1 MEQYTFFSKSL
12 SAAEQ
17 RNPLLQLKQPEAGV
31 GVARVKRRY
40 KRKNAVSPA
49 KKVPSPQKRHV
60 TGKSPAKVPPPSVRS
75 REVAAGLKVLSS
87 SEECQRFPTG
97 FNSNFSLF

>member
-1 MEQYTFFSKSL
+1 M
-12 SAAEQ
+12 
-17 RNPLLQLKQPEAGV
+17 QLKQPEAGV

-60 TGKSPAKVPPPSVRS
+60 TGNSPAKVLPPSMRS
-75 REVAAGLKVLSS
+75 REVAGGLKVLSTS
-87 SEECQRFPTG
+87 DERQHFKLGSIPTEELV
-97 FNSNFSLF
+97 FNK